1 MKNKNIFLHV
11 IDEDYKT
18 KKQKQCESPD
28 VSGKA
33 IQIVEQKDVSVI
45 EQLRKM
51 HDNFAATKELEG
63 TEPNNELNQIKQQDP
78 RESMNSLDISELY
91 ESYQKLKTEEQE
103 LLERKQD
110 LLSTEQGLREN
121 LLTEINKKK
130 KAIETLHLEIA
141 VLENTCKEIS
151 QGLAN
156 N

>member
-18 KKQKQCESPD
+18 KKQKQSECPD

-63 TEPNNELNQIKQQDP
+63 TEPTNELNQIKQQDSC
-78 RESMNSLDISELY
+78 ESMNSLDISELY
-91 ESYQKLKTEEQE
+91 ESYQKLKTEEQK
-103 LLERKQD
+103 LLEHKQD

-121 LLTEINKKK
+121 LLTEISKKK

-141 VLENTCKEIS
+141 ALEKTCKEIS